1 MPAPSESGNDIM
13 SKRPLVSV
21 VIPVYNGAN
30 YLAEAIDSAL
40 AQTWPNTEV
49 IVIDDGSDDDGA
61 TAAVA
66 GRYAAHIRYIRQ
78 PNGGVAAALNRGI
91 ATMRGAYFSWLSHD
105 DVYVADKVERQ
116 MEARLAFG
124 QRCIVIGDF
133 EHFGADGY
141 SWHGT
146 TQGHNLVGKPLDA
159 VFRGL
164 INGCALL
171 VPRSLFDEVGT
182 FNTGLPTSQDYLL
195 WYRMA
200 RKVPFVQS
208 FHVGVRQ
215 RVHAEQGSRQS
226 GHLDESGRMFINLLE
241 QTPPEI
247 MRGYAGSEVE
257 FLLDLRS
264 HMSVYPAALAWL
276 HRRLRELRAGGLD
289 HATSARGKRRAEV
302 LASPQ
307 AGARGPGEHKSR
319 ITAALDGG
327 RAVAWRDIRNEAK
340 AAAALT
346 EGFSPGRPV
355 VLLLMHTIGG
365 GSQTHVFHF
374 ADALCRR
381 ANVLFA
387 YGSPGMFRLS
397 RAAQTPAGGLEFD
410 WPGEG
415 DRLVRLLRK
424 TGLARIDIHSTYRFH
439 DQAHALLT
447 ATGVPH
453 DLTVLD
459 YDLFARHPHLAG
471 ADGRFVGD
479 GKLRNGSGD
488 LWLPEPHAIV
498 QNASRIITLCRDTA
512 ARLKTVAEYLPIIS
526 PEHWERPA
534 TTVRHVMPPKVR
546 DGEPLRIIV
555 PGRIDSRKGSEL
567 VVAAAEL
574 ASRRRLPLRFE
585 ILGSLVVDAPALARA
600 GESLAVLGSYDRG
613 SFAAALS
620 AAAPHVAWIPT
631 QVPETWC
638 YVLSE
643 LFGVA
648 MPIAATSIGA
658 LRERCHGREAT
669 WLLPYDA
676 SAETW
681 VDLFLRLR
689 ASELT
694 LAPMWP
700 AIDDLPPSQPFY
712 FKEYLQPMQQP

>member
-1 MPAPSESGNDIM
+1 MFE
-13 SKRPLVSV
+13 RPLVSI

-49 IVIDDGSDDDGA
+49 IVIDDGSDDNGA

-66 GRYAAHIRYIRQ
+66 GRYAAHIRYFRQ

-91 ATMRGAYFSWLSHD
+91 AIMRGAYFSWLSHD
-105 DVYVADKVERQ
+105 DIYVADKVERQ
-116 MEARLAFG
+116 VEASLAFG

-141 SWHGT
+141 SWRGT

-159 VFRGL
+159 VFKSL

-171 VPRSLFDEVGT
+171 VPRSLFEEVGT
-182 FNTGLPTSQDYLL
+182 FEVGLPTTQDYFL

-200 RKVPFVQS
+200 RKVPFVQC

-226 GHLDESGRMFINLLE
+226 SHLDESGRMFIHLLE
-241 QTPPEI
+241 QTPPEF
-247 MRGYAGSEVE
+247 MRGYAGSEAE
-257 FLLDLRS
+257 FLLDLRP
-264 HMSVYPAALAWL
+264 HMSVYPAALSWVN
-276 HRRLRELRAGGLD
+276 RRLRELRAGGIQE
-289 HATSARGKRRAEV
+289 S
-302 LASPQ
+302 S
-307 AGARGPGEHKSR
+307 GAAAKTHPEPIRPTDPPKSR
-319 ITAALDGG
+319 L
-327 RAVAWRDIRNEAK
+327 
-340 AAAALT
+340 AAALRGGPSVT
-346 EGFSPGRPV
+346 WREVGDDAEAAAGLTDGFRPGCPV

-374 ADALCRR
+374 ANALSRR

-387 YGSPGMFRLS
+387 YGSPGVFRLS
-397 RAAQTPAGGLEFD
+397 RAAHTPAGGLVFE

-415 DRLVRLLRK
+415 DRLLGLLNQV
-424 TGLARIDIHSTYRFH
+424 GLARIDVHSAYRFQ
-439 DQAHALLT
+439 DQAEAFL
-447 ATGVPH
+447 AAAGGPY

-471 ADGRFVGD
+471 LEGRFVGD
-479 GKLRNGSGD
+479 DKLTRGAGD
-488 LWLPEPHAIV
+488 LWLAKPHAIAR
-498 QNASRIITLCRDTA
+498 NAARIITLCRETA
-512 ARLKTVAEYLPIIS
+512 ARLQIMSAGLPIVS
-526 PEHWERPA
+526 PEHWDRPA
-534 TTVRHVMPPKVR
+534 MTVRHVMRPKVR

-555 PGRIDSRKGSEL
+555 PGRIDTRKGSDL
-567 VVAAAEL
+567 VVDAAEL

-585 ILGSLVVDAPALARA
+585 ILGSLVVDDSTLARA
-600 GESLAVLGSYDRG
+600 GEALAVHGSYDRG

-643 LFGVA
+643 LFAVA
-648 MPIAATSIGA
+648 MPVAATSIGA

-689 ASELT
+689 GSELM
-694 LAPMWP
+694 LAPIWP
-700 AIDDLPPSQPFY
+700 AIDDLPPSRPFY
-712 FKEYLQPMQQP
+712 FNEYLQPAQQP